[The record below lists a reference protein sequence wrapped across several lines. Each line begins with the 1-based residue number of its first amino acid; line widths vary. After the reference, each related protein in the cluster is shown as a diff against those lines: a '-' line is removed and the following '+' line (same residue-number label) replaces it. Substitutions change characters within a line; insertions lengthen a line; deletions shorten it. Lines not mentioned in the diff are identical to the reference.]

1 LVEINSVPGDATRSG
16 NRVAG
21 VIKLPHDLD
30 DETKKQVD
38 GIMIN
43 ILDNLCSLAF
53 RFVFQRYS

>member
-1 LVEINSVPGDATRSG
+1 MPGDATRSG